1 MTARLS
7 WPLKTYKAH
16 GGDPHWAE
24 PWLEVAIS
32 HPDHRG
38 FFRSLPSDS
47 HTSCGTLIWA
57 QQGRFIK
64 APAGKGSSNHPAF
77 AGLPSLLRTEL
88 SPSYQDL
95 TLALS
100 QFLRCFVGKCC
111 HVKHGREGRLSRHKQ
126 KAADVACGY
135 PCSEDILHRS

>member
-7 WPLKTYKAH
+7 WPLKTCKAQSD
-16 GGDPHWAE
+16 DPHWAE

-32 HPDHRG
+32 HPHHPG
-38 FFRSLPSDS
+38 FFRSLLSDS
-47 HTSCGTLIWA
+47 HTSSDMLIWV
-57 QQGRFIK
+57 QQGRFIE
-64 APAGKGSSNHPAF
+64 APTGKGSSNHPAF

-100 QFLRCFVGKCC
+100 QFLRHFVGKCC
-111 HVKHGREGRLSRHKQ
+111 HVKNGREGRLSRHKQ

-135 PCSEDILHRS
+135 PCSEDTLGRS